1 MRSYTRYLNH
11 MINMQCYH
19 VEKILLCL
27 LYTVEEVVNGGD
39 EISKSTISS
48 YLMHVCSI
56 CEIYS
61 SILT

>member
-1 MRSYTRYLNH
+1 MLLKSRDSYSE
-11 MINMQCYH
+11 CYH
-19 VEKILLCL
+19 MEKILSCL

-39 EISKSTISS
+39 EISKSTVSS
-48 YLMHVCSI
+48 YVLHVCSI